1 MAARPGRPRNPRVD
15 EAIVDAARRLLVR
28 EGYTGLYLEHVAA
41 EAGVAK
47 STVYRRYGSKEEL
60 AEALLEALVPWISE
74 VPDTGDTREDLIETV
89 MGSIRGITSTPYGPV
104 VSALLSEIVLN
115 PRLGDAFRTRVVQS
129 RREHIAELI
138 DRCVARG
145 DLATTTDAQLATELL
160 LGPVYFRLIFG
171 GTLDRA
177 LAEQVVDGFVA
188 GHAAER
194 S

>member
-115 PRLGDAFRTRVVQS
+115 PRLGDAFRTRVVRS

-145 DLATTTDAQLATELL
+145 DLATSTDAQLATELL